1 MNFSD
6 VKYLATQTVKEWG
19 EDDASRLAASLAY
32 YTVFS
37 IPPLLILFL
46 VIAGQ
51 IYGDQAA
58 LRDQLTSQI
67 SGLVGPEGADAIES
81 ILENADNP
89 SGTIIATVVSFATL
103 IFGASGVF
111 AQLHDTLNKIWNVE
125 IKESNLIETVKERF
139 FSFTMVLGV
148 GFLLLVS
155 LVISSGLAAFND
167 VVSNAMPSLI
177 LLAQIIN
184 FVVSFGVVTLLF
196 ALIFK
201 IIPDAEIAWNDV
213 WVGAVATALLFTIG
227 KWGIGLYLGNSAP
240 SSTYGAAGSLIVI
253 LLWVYYSAQILFFG
267 AEFTQVYANK
277 YGSGL
282 QAEENAVLTQD
293 AANTAVQDPIAEDD
307 IRGWPTLESAVSAH
321 HSRLRRPVTASTTT
335 LSAELPPSLQKAEKG
350 VASFQQGVVTLTS
363 YVVAAW
369 QLVKRITSSQ

>member
-1 MNFSD
+1 MDFSD
-6 VKYLATQTVKEWG
+6 VKYLVSQTVKEWG
-19 EDDASRLAASLAY
+19 EDDAARLAASLAY

-46 VIAGQ
+46 VLAGQ

-58 LRDQLTSQI
+58 LRNELTSQI
-67 SGLVGPEGADAIES
+67 SGLVGPQGADAIET

-89 SGTIIATVVSFATL
+89 GGTVIATVISFATL

-125 IKESNLIETVKERF
+125 LKQSNVLQTIKERF

-155 LVISSGLAAFND
+155 LIISSGLAAFNNL
-167 VVSNAMPSLI
+167 VSSAIPSLI

-184 FVVSFGVVTLLF
+184 FVVSFGVITLLF
-196 ALIFK
+196 ALIFR
-201 IIPDAEIAWNDV
+201 IIPDVEIAWDDV
-213 WVGAVATALLFTIG
+213 WIGAIVTALLFTIG

-267 AEFTQVYANK
+267 AEFTQVYANR

-282 QAEENAVLTQD
+282 QAEENAVLM
-293 AANTAVQDPIAEDD
+293 NESSTAVQTQMTEDE

-321 HSRLRRPVTASTTT
+321 HARRRRPAATAATS
-335 LSAELPPSLQKAEKG
+335 LSAELPPALQKAEKK
-350 VASFQQGVVTLTS
+350 VASFQQGVVTLSS

-369 QLVKRITSSQ
+369 QLVKRITTSL